1 MSLREGSGGTVRR
14 ESMPVLVRAAAHWD
28 AEASKVRYY
37 ACFEGANDDDAKW
50 TEVPGE
56 DFDRLTRLFAQEA
69 IDIVCHEVVETLEH
83 LKATLEEFSAF
94 REGLEKLD
102 AMTRARAEGT
112 EN

>member
-1 MSLREGSGGTVRR
+1 
-14 ESMPVLVRAAAHWD
+14 MPTFVSAAAHWD
-28 AEASKVRYY
+28 AETSKVRYY
-37 ACFEGANDDDAKW
+37 ASFGEADDKGAW
-50 TEVPGE
+50 VEVPGE

-69 IDIVCHEVVETLEH
+69 IDVVCHEIVDTLEH
-83 LKATLEEFSAF
+83 LKVTLEEFSAF